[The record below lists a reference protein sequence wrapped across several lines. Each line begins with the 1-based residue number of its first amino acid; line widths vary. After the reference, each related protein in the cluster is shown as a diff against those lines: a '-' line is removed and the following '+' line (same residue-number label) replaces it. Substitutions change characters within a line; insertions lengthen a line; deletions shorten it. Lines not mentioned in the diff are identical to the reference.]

1 MSKLCFL
8 CCSVLRDELNTFLPL
23 DYPEAE
29 LVFLD
34 SMLHMHPQLLK
45 NTLNSILEQKKDR
58 LCVLVYGDCHGRMRE
73 DGQRAGCARTAAVN
87 CGELLLGSERY
98 RQLRNDRA
106 FLFLPEWTNRWREV
120 FTEHLGFTDTTLARQ
135 FMQENHSRLIY
146 LDTGRQPL
154 PLSILKEIEEF
165 FAMEVEILP
174 VSLDNLR
181 HAVHSATSRLPG

>member
-8 CCSVLRDELNTFLPL
+8 CCSVLRDELNTFLSL

-29 LVFLD
+29 VIFLD
-34 SMLHMHPQLLK
+34 SMLHMRPKLLK
-45 NTLNSILEQKKDR
+45 ETLHAALEQRTDR
-58 LCVLVYGDCHGRMRE
+58 LCVLIYGDCHGRIRE
-73 DGQRAGCARTAAVN
+73 DGQRAGCARTAGVN

-106 FLFLPEWTNRWREV
+106 FLFLPEWTHRWREV
-120 FTEHLGFTDTTLARQ
+120 FTEQLGFTDSTLARQ
-135 FMQENHSRLIY
+135 FMQENHNRLVY
-146 LDTGRQPL
+146 LDTGRQPP
-154 PLSILKEIEEF
+154 PLLILEEITEF

-181 HAVHSATSRLPG
+181 HIVHAATSRLPG

>member
-1 MSKLCFL
+1 MSELCFL
-8 CCSVLRDELNTFLPL
+8 CCSVLQDELTTFLPR

-45 NTLNSILEQKKDR
+45 ETLHSALEQRTDR
-58 LCVLVYGDCHGRMRE
+58 QCVLVYGDCHARMRE
-73 DGQRAGCARTAAVN
+73 DGQRAGCSRTTGVN

-98 RQLRNDRA
+98 RRLRNDRA
-106 FLFLPEWTNRWREV
+106 FLFLPEWAHRWREV
-120 FTEHLGFTDTTLARQ
+120 FTEHLGFSDTTLARQ
-135 FMQENHSRLIY
+135 FMQENHNRLVY
-146 LDTGRQPL
+146 LDTGRQPP
-154 PLSILKEIEEF
+154 PLKILREIEEF

-181 HAVHSATSRLPG
+181 HAVHAATTRLSR